1 MLAFHIGPC
10 RVQLNF
16 SFFALIAFCCI
27 FTGAKGG
34 LACFL
39 AVCLHEA
46 SHLAAMLTLGA
57 DPEKVVL
64 SALGCRIEI
73 TGQIVLT
80 DRHNIW
86 ISLAG
91 PLANWASAAISL
103 VFSLSNSAFFG
114 ASFAM
119 ALAHSLPIEP
129 LDGGLALRYYLR
141 GKYDQDKAEQISHII
156 SLLFLI
162 PLATLGFLVLLNTR
176 YNYSLLALAL
186 YLMLY
191 LVLKWDLSAP

>member
-1 MLAFHIGPC
+1 M
-10 RVQLNF
+10 
-16 SFFALIAFCCI
+16 
-27 FTGAKGG
+27 
-34 LACFL
+34 
-39 AVCLHEA
+39 
-46 SHLAAMLTLGA
+46 
-57 DPEKVVL
+57 L

-103 VFSLSNSAFFG
+103 VFSLSSSAFFG

-141 GKYDQDKAEQISHII
+141 GKYAQDKAEQISRII

-176 YNYSLLALAL
+176 YNYSLLAIAL

-191 LVLKWDLSAP
+191 LVLKWDMSAP